1 MSFHPASNGLIPLR
15 EKTVPASPADVFFAG
30 VERADMRYEQFEIKV
45 DEQDGSVYINQDGGN
60 GDRDDMVKLSLHQV
74 PMFIAAIQKAVADVG
89 KAD

>member
-1 MSFHPASNGLIPLR
+1 
-15 EKTVPASPADVFFAG
+15 
-30 VERADMRYEQFEIKV
+30 MRYEQFEIEV
-45 DEQDGSVYINQDGGN
+45 DEQDGCVFINQDSGN